1 MRLKYLA
8 VIFPMTII
16 GLMTAERLATC
27 MLGSYPAEPA
37 LWAISLELRSLF
49 RDSASWLEAGTGGA
63 IILQIGLL
71 GAMSAGLL
79 FAMGTRRWATFS
91 FLVNH
96 AALLFVGIAAL
107 FATGSTVAS
116 SSGSMLT
123 KGNYLLAS
131 SMQLDT
137 LPLCRPGA
145 GSGRLRQLPL
155 SLPGAKGGERSRG
168 GDRAEG
174 ARLQPGGQA
183 RFSTK

>member
-63 IILQIGLL
+63 ISLQIGLL
-71 GAMSAGLL
+71 GAMSAVLL

-137 LPLCRPGA
+137 LHSVVLALGLVGCASCHYLFLAQKAASDRVVA
-145 GSGRLRQLPL
+145 IALKELAFNLEGRR
-155 SLPGAKGGERSRG
+155 
-168 GDRAEG
+168 G
-174 ARLQPGGQA
+174 AR
-183 RFSTK
+183 